1 MAQIAVPVLLLGVAY
16 LISNDK
22 KKESSCEQE
31 GFSELTSAENQG
43 NLIANRSNDYQP
55 NEENTILN
63 TNNTEQL
70 SQYQDK
76 YFLNNINKE
85 NKNDNIFETLAGNQ
99 IKTSDLNHNNMNLF
113 YSSKSNGHNTIKESS
128 ILDNYTGQGTYD
140 IKKDETAAFF
150 KPESNIQNVYGNQNQ
165 NDFLQ
170 SRVNSSQRHANT
182 KPWEEIKDT
191 PGIGMKYDESS
202 TQGLNNFNMKR
213 DMYTPKTVDELRAS
227 NNPKMVYTLD
237 NHMGP
242 AINPITNMG
251 HQGKIVKKTP
261 DLTTMNSNLGMIAKT
276 SGPNSHMRQSHQML
290 TNENRP
296 STSVEYYGVKGS
308 GQDQPSY
315 VSGTYMEPHKQQ
327 LSSPG
332 PYNMSI
338 QGTNPT
344 NTLNY
349 NKGSYSVLNNNRS
362 VTQNSHFGN
371 IGGLIS
377 NVVEPLVKGLRH
389 SKKTNSVT
397 NSNPSGNVNGGYR
410 RPSVYNPNESVS
422 TTNRQMYEDKLS
434 MNHLNVQK
442 QDGTAYMN
450 TRPLLNDTQRSTL
463 NQNQSGPAASS
474 VKGRKNYDAE
484 YNQRNQNKVT
494 ACNVHSHGNME
505 LFNNKVNM
513 IETNKELCNDRQ
525 TPFYSPQMSQ
535 FEHPTEVLGQFTNL
549 PQEYENKNQDTID
562 SSLLQAFK
570 QNPYTQ
576 SLQSVI

>member
-22 KKESSCEQE
+22 NKNSSCDKE
-31 GFSELTSAENQG
+31 GFSELNALETNGSLLANQ
-43 NLIANRSNDYQP
+43 NDDYYP
-55 NEENTILN
+55 NEENTSLT
-63 TNNTEQL
+63 TNNKEQL

-76 YFLNNINKE
+76 YFLKNINQEKNNE
-85 NKNDNIFETLAGNQ
+85 NEFETLAGNR

-113 YSSKSNGHNTIKESS
+113 YSSKSNGHNTLNNTS
-128 ILDNYTGQGTYD
+128 ILDTYTGQGTYD
-140 IKKDETAAFF
+140 IKKDETATFF

-170 SRVNSSQRHANT
+170 SRVNASQRHANT
-182 KPWEEIKDT
+182 KPWEEVRDT
-191 PGIGMKYDESS
+191 PGIGMKYDEQSN
-202 TQGLNNFNMKR
+202 QGLNNFNINR
-213 DMYTPKTVDELRAS
+213 EMYVPKTVDELRAS

-251 HQGKIVKKTP
+251 QHGKINKKGV
-261 DLTTMNSNLGMIAKT
+261 DLTTMNSSLGMIAKT
-276 SGPNSHMRQSHQML
+276 SGPNSHTRQSHQML

-296 STSVEYYGVKGS
+296 STSVEYYGAKGS
-308 GQDQPSY
+308 GLDQPSY
-315 VSGTYMEPHKQQ
+315 VSGKYMEPHKQQ

-338 QGTNPT
+338 QETNPT
-344 NTLNY
+344 STLNY
-349 NKGSYSVLNNNRS
+349 NKDSYSVLNNNRS
-362 VTQNSHFGN
+362 TTKDSYFGN
-371 IGGLIS
+371 VGGMIS
-377 NVVEPLVKGLRH
+377 NVVEPIVKGLRH

-397 NSNPSGNVNGGYR
+397 NSNPSGNLNGGYKQ
-410 RPSVYNPNESVS
+410 PSVYNPNETVS
-422 TTNRQMYEDKLS
+422 TTNRQMYEGKLS

-463 NQNQSGPAASS
+463 NQNQSGPASSS
-474 VKGRKNYDAE
+474 VKGKKNYDAE
-484 YNQRNQNKVT
+484 YNQRNQTKVT
-494 ACNVHSHGNME
+494 ACNVHGNGNMG

-513 IETNKELCNDRQ
+513 IDTNKELCNDRQ

-535 FEHPTEVLGQFTNL
+535 MNHPTDLLGEFTNM
-549 PQEYENKNQDTID
+549 PQQYENKHSDTMD

-576 SLQSVI
+576 SLESVI

>member
-22 KKESSCEQE
+22 KKKTSCDKE
-31 GFSELTSAENQG
+31 GFSELNALETNGS
-43 NLIANRSNDYQP
+43 LLANKNDDYYP
-55 NEENTILN
+55 NEENTSLSS
-63 TNNTEQL
+63 NNKEQL

-76 YFLNNINKE
+76 YFLKNINQERNNE
-85 NKNDNIFETLAGNQ
+85 NEFETLAGNR

-113 YSSKSNGHNTIKESS
+113 YSSKSNGHNTLNNTS
-128 ILDNYTGQGTYD
+128 ILDTYTGQGTYD
-140 IKKDETAAFF
+140 IKKDECATFF
-150 KPESNIQNVYGNQNQ
+150 KPESNIQNVYCNQNQ

-182 KPWEEIKDT
+182 KPWEEVRDT
-191 PGIGMKYDESS
+191 PGIGMKYDEQ
-202 TQGLNNFNMKR
+202 TNQGLNNFNINR
-213 DMYTPKTVDELRAS
+213 EMYVPKTVDELRTS

-251 HQGKIVKKTP
+251 QHGKINKKGV
-261 DLTTMNSNLGMIAKT
+261 DLTTVNSSLGMIAKT
-276 SGPNSHMRQSHQML
+276 SGPNSHTRQSHQML
-290 TNENRP
+290 TNENRS
-296 STSVEYYGVKGS
+296 STSVEYYGAKGS
-308 GQDQPSY
+308 GLDQPSY
-315 VSGTYMEPHKQQ
+315 VSGKYMEPHKQQ

-338 QGTNPT
+338 QETNPT
-344 NTLNY
+344 STLNY
-349 NKGSYSVLNNNRS
+349 NKDSYSVLNNNRS
-362 VTQNSHFGN
+362 TTKDSYFGN
-371 IGGLIS
+371 VGGMIS
-377 NVVEPLVKGLRH
+377 NVVEPIVKGLRH

-397 NSNPSGNVNGGYR
+397 NSNPSGNLNGGYKQ
-410 RPSVYNPNESVS
+410 PSVYNPNEKVS
-422 TTNRQMYEDKLS
+422 TTNRQMYEGKLS

-463 NQNQSGPAASS
+463 NQNQSGPASSS
-474 VKGRKNYDAE
+474 VKGKKNYDAE
-484 YNQRNQNKVT
+484 YNQRNQTKVT
-494 ACNVHSHGNME
+494 ACNVHGNGNMG

-513 IETNKELCNDRQ
+513 IDTNKELCNDRQ

-535 FEHPTEVLGQFTNL
+535 MNHPTDLLGEFTNM
-549 PQEYENKNQDTID
+549 PQQYENKHSDTMD

-576 SLQSVI
+576 SLESVI

>member
-1 MAQIAVPVLLLGVAY
+1 
-16 LISNDK
+16 
-22 KKESSCEQE
+22 
-31 GFSELTSAENQG
+31 
-43 NLIANRSNDYQP
+43 
-55 NEENTILN
+55 
-63 TNNTEQL
+63 
-70 SQYQDK
+70 
-76 YFLNNINKE
+76 
-85 NKNDNIFETLAGNQ
+85 
-99 IKTSDLNHNNMNLF
+99 
-113 YSSKSNGHNTIKESS
+113 
-128 ILDNYTGQGTYD
+128 
-140 IKKDETAAFF
+140 
-150 KPESNIQNVYGNQNQ
+150 
-165 NDFLQ
+165 
-170 SRVNSSQRHANT
+170 
-182 KPWEEIKDT
+182 
-191 PGIGMKYDESS
+191 
-202 TQGLNNFNMKR
+202 
-213 DMYTPKTVDELRAS
+213 
-227 NNPKMVYTLD
+227 
-237 NHMGP
+237 
-242 AINPITNMG
+242 
-251 HQGKIVKKTP
+251 
-261 DLTTMNSNLGMIAKT
+261 
-276 SGPNSHMRQSHQML
+276 
-290 TNENRP
+290 
-296 STSVEYYGVKGS
+296 
-308 GQDQPSY
+308 
-315 VSGTYMEPHKQQ
+315 MEPHKQQ

-332 PYNMSI
+332 PHNMSI

-362 VTQNSHFGN
+362 VTQDSHFGN

-389 SKKTNSVT
+389 SKKTNSIT

-410 RPSVYNPNESVS
+410 QPSVYNPNESIS
-422 TTNRQMYEDKLS
+422 TTNRQMYEGKLS

-484 YNQRNQNKVT
+484 YNQRNQTKVM
-494 ACNVHSHGNME
+494 ACNVHSHGKME

-525 TPFYSPQMSQ
+525 TPFYSPQINQ

-549 PQEYENKNQDTID
+549 PQEYENKNQDAID